1 MYSSVEKYVVVLI
14 KEFNRINEVKFLE
27 LVNKYKVRKKLYK
40 GFYYKVVYILG
51 KKDGVFVVLFYKFIE
66 VGRNIKMIDIFMVVN
81 EFRFIVYK

>member
-51 KKDGVFVVLFYKFIE
+51 G
-66 VGRNIKMIDIFMVVN
+66 N
-81 EFRFIVYK
+81 